1 MDLELAFVILILRDR
16 EIIIDIW
23 VLVSE
28 EIFLN
33 EYNIILFNHCHNN
46 LLLILW
52 LKIVQIYYPIVQRS
66 DMGLPVLWGWQG

>member
-16 EIIIDIW
+16 EIITDIW

-46 LLLILW
+46 LLHILW
-52 LKIVQIYYPIVQRS
+52 LKIVQIYYPIVR
-66 DMGLPVLWGWQG
+66 

>member
-33 EYNIILFNHCHNN
+33 KYNIILFNHCHNN

-52 LKIVQIYYPIVQRS
+52 LKIVQIYYPII
-66 DMGLPVLWGWQG
+66 L

>member
-52 LKIVQIYYPIVQRS
+52 LKIVQIYYPII
-66 DMGLPVLWGWQG
+66 L